1 MTLSA
6 AIALAQRKA
15 YRLQAPIFIVLD
27 DDEGFDAVTE
37 EDLDTYYAGSKV
49 YQVVLPNGEI
59 E

>member
-1 MTLSA
+1 MTLTQ
-6 AIALAQRKA
+6 AITAAQRKA
-15 YRLQAPIFIVLD
+15 RHLQTEIFVVLD

-49 YQVVLPNGEI
+49 YQVALPSGEI